1 MLSQVLALCSS
12 VFIYLKI
19 TLTLEWRQWYPSN
32 TLGSV
37 TYHNTTETQKLL
49 HGLFTSMKE
58 EKKKKSW

>member
-1 MLSQVLALCSS
+1 

-58 EKKKKSW
+58 EKKKKAGKN